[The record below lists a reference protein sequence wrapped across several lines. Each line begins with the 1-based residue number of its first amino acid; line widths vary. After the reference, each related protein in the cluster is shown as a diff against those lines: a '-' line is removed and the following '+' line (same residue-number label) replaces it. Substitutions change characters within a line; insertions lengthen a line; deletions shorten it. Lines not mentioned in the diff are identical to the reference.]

1 VVKFYFLWRKD
12 PFVKS
17 LFRHSTAVLILL
29 SLPWIHA
36 QTPKPKSPPARTE
49 AQPAP
54 AGAAQEEVIPPA
66 APDALFPAV
75 VARVNG
81 KAILGRDLEQRIG
94 GQLAPIGNPE
104 WKNLRQEYRDEL
116 ISQSLGSLIATEL
129 LSQKAVAS
137 GIKVTDAEVQAE
149 FAKIAKTYPS
159 DAEMNASLARQG
171 LDRPALMK
179 DLLKTLTVTKYIQEQ
194 ISKKIVV
201 TPAETSEYYSSHT
214 EEFRHEDLVRTSHI
228 FIMVPE
234 GSTAEQTRL
243 SGQRAESLR
252 ARAVK
257 GEDFAKLAKENSMD
271 GAASSGGDIGLIAKG
286 QLAPDYENAAF
297 ALPVGGISDVIGTS
311 FGFYVIKVTEK
322 KPAGLSTLEEVKEQ
336 LATFLKDRKTDEELE
351 RTVNELRA
359 QAKVSILIPLAGG
372 RAGQS
377 TASSPRP

>member
-1 VVKFYFLWRKD
+1 VKFLIRCTTATLIF
-12 PFVKS
+12 S
-17 LFRHSTAVLILL
+17 L
-29 SLPWIHA
+29 LPWLHA
-36 QTPKPKSPPARTE
+36 QAPKPKTPPARTE
-49 AQPAP
+49 PQPAP
-54 AGAAQEEVIPPA
+54 AAEEEVIPPA

-129 LSQKAVAS
+129 LSQKAVAA
-137 GIKVTDAEVQAE
+137 GIKITDAEVQAE

-171 LDRPALMK
+171 LDRPALLK
-179 DLLKTLTVTKYIQEQ
+179 DLQKTLTVTKYIQEY
-194 ISKKIVV
+194 ITKKVVV
-201 TPAETSEYYSSHT
+201 TPAEASEYYSSHT
-214 EEFRHEDLVRTSHI
+214 EEFRHDDLVRASHI

-243 SGQRAESLR
+243 ARQRAESLR
-252 ARAVK
+252 ARALK
-257 GEDFAKLAKENSMD
+257 GEDFAKLARENSMD
-271 GAASSGGDIGLIAKG
+271 GAASSGGDVGMIAKG

-297 ALPVGGISDVIGTS
+297 SLSVGGISEVVATQ
-311 FGFYVIKVTEK
+311 FGFYVIKVTDK
-322 KPAGLSTLEEVKEQ
+322 KPAGLSSLEEVKEQ
-336 LATFLKDRKTDEELE
+336 LTNFLKDRKTDEELE
-351 RTVNELRA
+351 KTVNELRA
-359 QAKVSILIPLAGG
+359 QSKVSLLIPLAGQT
-372 RAGQS
+372 GQS